1 MILQALNNYYQ
12 RLSADPSVDVPEPGF
27 APQKISFCFVLDRKG
42 NLVQMRDLRK
52 VEGKRK
58 IPRMLVL
65 PSLGKKRASGIEPNF
80 LWDKAEYVLGAIQE
94 DEKETQEKR
103 EKKRKRA
110 LKCWKAFKRLQHKL
124 GNGIEDEGMAA
135 LLIFLDTWNPEKA
148 NQLSYWEEM
157 SSSNF
162 VFQIDGERCFLH
174 DHKILQ
180 SAWVDYWCQLDVEKS
195 VCLVSNE
202 STYVSKLHPVIKN
215 IMKNEAPLV
224 SFNLDAFE
232 SYGKIQ
238 SFNAPISKPI
248 AFAYTTALNHLLAQN
263 SRQKVRIGDT
273 TTVFWT
279 EKPSKVE
286 DLLAD
291 LFEGK
296 WEKEEAQAEDTGLR
310 ADLRLF
316 LEAVRDGKQMPGID
330 PSVPFYILGLAPN
343 ASRLA
348 VRFWQVSTVGQMQK
362 RIGQHFQDLAIE
374 RSFASDPEFPG
385 MWQLLIETA
394 VQHKTDNIN
403 PALAGSF
410 MRSILTGSPY
420 PQSMLGAIIGRIKA
434 EQALKDRNGKPVNNV
449 NYLRAAMIKAC
460 LVRKFRISNQQQ
472 MEVTMTLNKE
482 SANTAYCLGRLFA
495 ILEKAQRDALGQNI
509 NATIRDRYY
518 GAASTTPA
526 STFPILLR
534 LGQHH
539 IQKAEYGYVNDRM
552 IEEVMCNIE
561 RFPAHLSLDE
571 QGLFALGYYHQRQD
585 FYKKNTENSNKY

>member
-1 MILQALNNYYQ
+1 MILQVLNDYYQ

-27 APQKISFCFVLDRKG
+27 APQKISFCLVLDRQG
-42 NLVQMRDLRK
+42 EMVQVRDLR
-52 VEGKRK
+52 ETQGKRK
-58 IPRMLVL
+58 YPHIMVV
-65 PSLGKKRASGIEPNF
+65 PSLGKKKASGIEANF
-80 LWDKAEYVLGAIQE
+80 LWETTSYVLGAVQDDGKD
-94 DEKETQEKR
+94 DEKKK

-110 LKCWKAFKRLQHKL
+110 LECWKAFKTLQHKL
-124 GNGIEDEGMAA
+124 GDDIEDDGMAA
-135 LLIFLDTWNPEKA
+135 LLAFLDAWNPDKA
-148 NQLSYWEEM
+148 KDLADWEEM
-157 SSSNF
+157 AGTNL
-162 VFQIDGERCFLH
+162 VFQLDGELNYLH
-174 DHKILQ
+174 ERKALRDRWLFYKQ
-180 SAWVDYWCQLDVEKS
+180 QESGAGAM
-195 VCLVSNE
+195 CLV
-202 STYVSKLHPVIKN
+202 TGHHAPVARLHPAIKGVRGAQTSGASL
-215 IMKNEAPLV
+215 I
-224 SFNLDAFE
+224 SFNLDAFT
-232 SYGKIQ
+232 SYGKKQ
-238 SFNAPISKPI
+238 NFNAPVSETA

-279 EKPSKVE
+279 EKPSRVE

-296 WEKEEAQAEDTGLR
+296 WEKENNQAEDAGLKR
-310 ADLRLF
+310 DLRLF
-316 LEAVRDGKQMPGID
+316 LEAVRDGKQVPDID

-362 RIGQHFQDLAIE
+362 RIGRHFQDLAIE
-374 RSFASDPEFPG
+374 RSFASEPEFPG
-385 MWQLLIETA
+385 IRQLLIETA

-420 PQSMLGAIIGRIKA
+420 PQSLLAAVIGRIRA
-434 EQALKDRNGKPVNNV
+434 DQTI

-460 LVRKFRISNQQQ
+460 LVRKIRISNQQQ

-482 SANTAYCLGRLFA
+482 STNPAYCLGRLFA
-495 ILEKAQRDALGQNI
+495 ILEKAQRDALGQKI

-526 STFPILLR
+526 SVFPILLR
-534 LGQHH
+534 LGQHY

-585 FYKKNTENSNKY
+585 FYKKNTENSNNY

>member
-1 MILQALNNYYQ
+1 MILQALNDYYQ
-12 RLSADPSVDVPEPGF
+12 RLSADPSIEVPEPGF
-27 APQKISFCFVLDRKG
+27 APQKISFCLVLDRQG
-42 NLVQMRDLRK
+42 NLVQVRDLRK

-58 IPRMLVL
+58 IPRMLVV
-65 PSLGKKRASGIEPNF
+65 PEGVKRTVGIAANF

-94 DEKETQEKR
+94 DEKQTEEERK
-103 EKKRKRA
+103 KKRKRA
-110 LKCWKAFKRLQHKL
+110 LECWDAFKTLHHDL
-124 GNGIEDEGMAA
+124 CDNLEDDGMAA
-135 LLIFLDTWNPEKA
+135 LLAFLDAWNPDKA
-148 NQLSYWEEM
+148 KELADWEEM
-157 SSSNF
+157 AGSNL
-162 VFQIDGERCFLH
+162 VFQLDGELNYLH
-174 DHKILQ
+174 ERKIARECWLLHKQ
-180 SAWVDYWCQLDVEKS
+180 QVNGATAT
-195 VCLVSNE
+195 CLVTGVQS
-202 STYVSKLHPVIKN
+202 SVARLHPAIKGVRGAQTSGAAL
-215 IMKNEAPLV
+215 I
-224 SFNLDAFE
+224 SFNLDAFT
-232 SYGKIQ
+232 SYGKKQ
-238 SFNAPISKPI
+238 NFNAPVSEKA

-279 EKPSKVE
+279 EKPSRVE

-296 WEKEEAQAEDTGLR
+296 WEKEEDQAEDPGLK

-316 LEAVRDGKQMPGID
+316 MEAVRDGKQVPNID

-348 VRFWQVSTVGQMQK
+348 VRFWQVSTVGQIQK

-374 RSFASDPEFPG
+374 KSFASDPEFPG
-385 MWQLLIETA
+385 IWQLLIETA

-410 MRSILTGSPY
+410 MRAILTGNSY
-420 PQSMLGAIIGRIKA
+420 PQSLLAAVIGRLRADQTI
-434 EQALKDRNGKPVNNV
+434 

-460 LVRKFRISNQQQ
+460 LVRKFRIYNQQQ

-482 SANTAYCLGRLFA
+482 STNPAYCLGRLFA

-526 STFPILLR
+526 SVFPILLR
-534 LGQHH
+534 LGQHY

-585 FYKKNTENSNKY
+585 FYKKNIQDSNN